1 MGEQIKFTNDPNLY
15 KEIRMVT
22 SDNAIIIIL
31 SSIISSNI
39 WFRKMD
45 RFIESIQP
53 PNKYIFREK
62 L

>member
-39 WFRKMD
+39 WFREMD